1 MKKTQWLW
9 TGLLAIVAALAFAGT
24 WAFAQSAGNPEAE
37 IKTAIAHAGYAGK
50 AEALN
55 GVHLHLHHVL
65 NCMVGPQDKLFDAA
79 AGNPCKGEG
88 NGALSDI
95 KAKTGED
102 AQYYQLSWVA
112 QIAHQGITSSNLQE
126 AKAAAHVASVI
137 LEDAAKA
144 K

>member
-1 MKKTQWLW
+1 MKKAQWLW
-9 TGLLAIVAALAFAGT
+9 TGLLATVVALAFAGT

-50 AEALN
+50 ADALN

-65 NCMVGPQDKLFDAA
+65 NCMVGPQDKMFDAA
-79 AGNPCKGEG
+79 AGNPCKDQG
-88 NGALSDI
+88 NGALPDI
-95 KAKTGED
+95 KAKMGED
-102 AQYYQLSWVA
+102 TQYYEASWVA
-112 QIAHQGITSSNLQE
+112 QIANQGITSNNLQE
-126 AKAAAHVASVI
+126 AKAAAHVANLI